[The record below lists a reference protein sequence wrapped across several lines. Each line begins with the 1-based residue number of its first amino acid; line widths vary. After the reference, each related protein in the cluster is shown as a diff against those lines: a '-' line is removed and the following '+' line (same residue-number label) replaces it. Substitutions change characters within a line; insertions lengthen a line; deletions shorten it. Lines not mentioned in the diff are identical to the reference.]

1 MAEPRRGA
9 QDRRDMSL
17 SVQIRHAFPGFS
29 LDVDF
34 AAPQGLT
41 VLFGKSGVG
50 QDDGGQCRC
59 GLLDP
64 DQGRIAL
71 GDTVLTDR
79 ALGVSLPPHR
89 RRLGYVF
96 QDARLFPHLTVQQ
109 NLTYGQRF
117 APPGGARLGDVVD
130 LLGIAPLLARRPGA
144 LSGGEKQRVAIGRAL
159 LSNPVM
165 LLMDEPLAALDEAR
179 KAEILPYIERLRD
192 QVGVPILYISH
203 AMAEVARLA
212 TTLVV
217 LEKGRVLRAGP
228 AGELLADAGLAPAL
242 GLSEAGAILH
252 ARVAGHEADGLTR
265 LETEVGPLWLA
276 QVNAPVGRMVGVRI
290 MAQDVMLARVRPEGL
305 SALNILPGRVTEI
318 QAGGTGVVVQ
328 VAVGRDRILAQVT
341 ARSAAALCLQNGTEV
356 FAILKAVAV
365 AQGDVGGTDLR

>member
-1 MAEPRRGA
+1 
-9 QDRRDMSL
+9 MSL
-17 SVQIRHAFPGFS
+17 SVAIRHGFPGFA
-29 LDVDF
+29 LDVGFD
-34 AAPQGLT
+34 APQGLT
-41 VLFGKSGVG
+41 VLFGRSGAGKTTVVNAVA
-50 QDDGGQCRC
+50 
-59 GLLDP
+59 GLFRP
-64 DQGRIAL
+64 EQGRIL
-71 GDTVLTDR
+71 LDGRVLTDS
-79 ALGVSLPPHR
+79 AAGIMLPPHMR
-89 RRLGYVF
+89 RVGYVF

-117 APPGGARLGDVVD
+117 APKGGAGLADVVD

-159 LSNPVM
+159 LSNPRI

-179 KAEILPYIERLRD
+179 KAEILPYVERLRD

-228 AGELLADAGLAPAL
+228 GGELLADAGLAPAL

-252 ARVAGHEADGLTR
+252 ARVVGHEADGLTR

-305 SALNILPGRVTEI
+305 SALNILPGRVTEM
-318 QAGGTGVVVQ
+318 QVGGTGVVVQ

-341 ARSAAALCLQNGTEV
+341 ARSVAALCLQDGAEV
-356 FAILKAVAV
+356 FAVLKAVAV
-365 AQGDVGGTDLR
+365 AQGDVGGTDVR

>member
-1 MAEPRRGA
+1 
-9 QDRRDMSL
+9 MSL

-41 VLFGKSGVG
+41 VLFGKSGSGKTTVVNAVA
-50 QDDGGQCRC
+50 

-64 DQGRIAL
+64 DHGRIAL

-252 ARVAGHEADGLTR
+252 VRVAGHEADGLTR

-290 MAQDVMLARVRPEGL
+290 MAQDVMLARARPEGL

-328 VAVGRDRILAQVT
+328 VAVGHDRILAQVT